1 MDEEISLIVAIGRW
15 ILGYACR
22 QLRRWQHD
30 SGRPLSISIN
40 LAAVQR
46 SDDGPVGL
54 VAQTLNETGIL
65 DGTLKLELTENP
77 GMADSERTLR
87 LFRH

>member
-1 MDEEISLIVAIGRW
+1 M
-15 ILGYACR
+15 
-22 QLRRWQHD
+22 
-30 SGRPLSISIN
+30 
-40 LAAVQR
+40 QR